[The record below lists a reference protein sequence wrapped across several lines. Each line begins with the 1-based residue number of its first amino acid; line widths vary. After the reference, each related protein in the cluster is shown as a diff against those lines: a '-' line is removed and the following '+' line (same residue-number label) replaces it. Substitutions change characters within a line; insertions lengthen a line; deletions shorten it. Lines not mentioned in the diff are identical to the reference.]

1 MKQIVL
7 YKCEICGHEYKSQS
21 DAEACENFHFVPTLS
36 FCEINFQGYQPYYE
50 QGADKLPHKIV
61 IKLPNGEKKV
71 YKR

>member
-21 DAEACENFHFVPTLS
+21 DAEGCESFHVVPDKSCSIS
-36 FCEINFQGYQPYYE
+36 FEGYQPYFE
-50 QGADKLPHKIV
+50 QDADYLPRKIV
-61 IKLPNGEKKV
+61 IELKNGEKRV